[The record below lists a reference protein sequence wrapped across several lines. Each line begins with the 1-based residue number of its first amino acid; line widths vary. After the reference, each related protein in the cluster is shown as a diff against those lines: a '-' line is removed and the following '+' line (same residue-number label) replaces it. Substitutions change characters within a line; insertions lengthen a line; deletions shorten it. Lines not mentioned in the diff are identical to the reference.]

1 LEKNK
6 NEISLLTKVSIVC
19 ILFMVTEIVGG
30 IISGSLAIL
39 TDAAHLLSDLV
50 GFAVSIFALTIGARA
65 PTNTLTFGYY
75 RAETVGALTSVIL
88 IWALTIWLIYEAI
101 VRVIKPPPVEG
112 GLMLIIACVGLFA
125 NLLMMHMLKGS
136 KTQGHGAG
144 GHDDDHGG
152 AKDKDHDDDGDDHD
166 GDDHDAGKK
175 KAQG

>member
-1 LEKNK
+1 
-6 NEISLLTKVSIVC
+6 
-19 ILFMVTEIVGG
+19 MVTEIVGG

-75 RAETVGALTSVIL
+75 RAETVGRLTSVIL

-101 VRVIKPPPVEG
+101 VRIIKPPPVKG
-112 GLMLIIACVGLFA
+112 GIMLIIACIGLFA

-136 KTQGHGAG
+136 KTQGHQGHGAG

-152 AKDKDHDDDGDDHD
+152 DHDKGKKGGKKDHDDDSD
-166 GDDHDAGKK
+166 GDDHNAAKAKK
-175 KAQG
+175 QG